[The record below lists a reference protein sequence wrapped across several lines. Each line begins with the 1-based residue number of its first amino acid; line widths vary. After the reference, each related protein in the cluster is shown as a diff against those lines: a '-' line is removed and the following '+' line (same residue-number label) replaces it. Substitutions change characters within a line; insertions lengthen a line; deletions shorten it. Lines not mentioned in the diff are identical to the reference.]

1 MAKIYGKKKS
11 EKNKNRM
18 EKKGKKSKEKKK
30 KQGKTGKAKMY
41 STACIPRSATSIIFF
56 IIFNTNNAND
66 IDIIIDIAISN
77 NDILTAN
84 NSINNN
90 NLEKNDNY
98 NNNKISII
106 IRARTIMIVIPIIIK
121 IH

>member
-41 STACIPRSATSIIFF
+41 STACIPRSATSSIFF

-98 NNNKISII
+98 NNKISII